1 MSDPKE
7 PKDVFKVHLEEN
19 YRGGEVKQHTLY
31 NIYTNAFVNAGLARD
46 ALLIDDEEEKKQSY
60 VLQIKDKEEWQIAA
74 VASLGLLCPWNTDTI
89 DDHLMTY
96 YDNDGKFVKAGAS
109 LGIGICCAGVN
120 DENDIAFGLLSD
132 AAQEAK
138 DDIVKEC
145 SILGLGMAYAGR
157 TREDLQE
164 VFIPKIVDTDLSL
177 KESAYAALS
186 LGLSF
191 VGQCNGE
198 VAEAIVQTLMERSEE
213 QLNEPFAKYFGVGL
227 ALLFMGQQNKC
238 EASLEAIQLIEH
250 PIKKFVEIIVTST
263 AYVGTGNVLKVQNMM
278 HECMSDDKHTET
290 AILGVALLASSEEV
304 GNEMAMRLLNHIL
317 HFSKSEKKQ
326 VVPLALALLSLS
338 NPKIGVMD
346 ILFKLAY
353 DTDTEISHR
362 AIICLGLVGAGT
374 NNSRLAD
381 ILRKLA
387 SYYTKDLDHLL
398 LIRIAQGLLYMGKG
412 MLSIQPY
419 YSERFLL
426 SKVGMAGLLT
436 FLVSLLDI
444 KTSLLGKHHYFIY
457 FLTLAMY
464 PKSLFVVTLSSLSSM
479 TSFSP
484 CPLTSESDRR
494 WTWWAR
500 PANPKK

>member
-1 MSDPKE
+1 MP
-7 PKDVFKVHLEEN
+7 
-19 YRGGEVKQHTLY
+19 
-31 NIYTNAFVNAGLARD
+31 
-46 ALLIDDEEEKKQSY
+46 
-60 VLQIKDKEEWQIAA
+60 
-74 VASLGLLCPWNTDTI
+74 
-89 DDHLMTY
+89 
-96 YDNDGKFVKAGAS
+96 
-109 LGIGICCAGVN
+109 
-120 DENDIAFGLLSD
+120 
-132 AAQEAK
+132 
-138 DDIVKEC
+138 
-145 SILGLGMAYAGR
+145 
-157 TREDLQE
+157 
-164 VFIPKIVDTDLSL
+164 
-177 KESAYAALS
+177 
-186 LGLSF
+186 
-191 VGQCNGE
+191 
-198 VAEAIVQTLMERSEE
+198 
-213 QLNEPFAKYFGVGL
+213 
-227 ALLFMGQQNKC
+227 

-484 CPLTSESDRR
+484 CPLTSESGRR
-494 WTWWAR
+494 WTWLAR